1 MRFLNFALLIFL
13 LGGLFAP
20 VKGAEEKVPYQQ
32 QVEKWKKDRLA
43 RLKSDDGWLTLVGLF
58 WLKPGEN
65 KVGSEAKDTVVL
77 PASKSPKYA
86 ASLFLENKKVTLQ
99 PAAGVNLLA
108 EGKPVTAKIELKPDV
123 TGTPTI
129 IGLGNVNFHII
140 QRGEKLGVRVKDKEN
155 PARTKFPGLE
165 YFPLDE
171 KWRLDA
177 KFIPYKPAKQ
187 VPIVNIL
194 GMVENQPSP
203 GAIEFQ
209 VNGKTYRIDALNEE
223 GTTEL
228 FLIFS
233 DQTTG
238 KETYGAGRYLYTDA
252 PGPDGKVV
260 VDFNK
265 AYTPPCGF
273 TSYATC
279 PLPPKQNKLP
289 VRIQAGEKY
298 SSKLHTS

>member
-1 MRFLNFALLIFL
+1 MRLLTLALLL
-13 LGGLFAP
+13 LLMTGSFEPA
-20 VKGAEEKVPYQQ
+20 KSAEEQMKYKQ
-32 QVEKWKKDRLA
+32 QVQNWQKDRLDH
-43 RLKSDDGWLTLVGLF
+43 LKSDDGWLTLVGLF

-65 KVGSEAKDTVVL
+65 KMGSDSSATVVL
-77 PASKSPKYA
+77 PASKSSKYA

-99 PAAGVNLLA
+99 PAAGTNLQL
-108 EGKPVTAKIELKPDV
+108 EGKPVTVKMELKPDV
-123 TGTPTI
+123 SGTPTI
-129 IGLGNVNFHII
+129 ISLGSLNFHII
-140 QRGEKLGVRVKDKEN
+140 QRGDKLGVRVKDKEN

-165 YFPLDE
+165 YFPVDE

-177 KFIPYKPAKQ
+177 KFVPYKPAKQ
-187 VPIVNIL
+187 IPIVNVL

-203 GAIEFQ
+203 GAVEFQ
-209 VNGKTYRIDALNEE
+209 VNGKTFRIDALNEE
-223 GTTEL
+223 GTTDL
-228 FLIFS
+228 FLIFA

-238 KETYGAGRYLYTDA
+238 KETYGAGRYLYSNA

-289 VRIQAGEKY
+289 VRIEAGEKY

>member
-1 MRFLNFALLIFL
+1 MKIQIFVMLLLLIAGFET
-13 LGGLFAP
+13 
-20 VKGAEEKVPYQQ
+20 VKSAEQQLPYKQ
-32 QVEKWKKDRLA
+32 QVEKWQKDRLD

-65 KVGSEAKDTVVL
+65 KVGSDTKDTVVF
-77 PASKSPKYA
+77 PASRSPKYA

-99 PAAGVNLLA
+99 PATGVNLQT
-108 EGKPVTAKIELKPDV
+108 EGKPITAKIELKPDV
-123 TGTPTI
+123 SGAPTI
-129 IGLGNVNFHII
+129 ISLGSLNFHII
-140 QRGEKLGVRVKDKEN
+140 ERGEKLGVRVKDKES

-165 YFPLDE
+165 YFPVDD

-187 VPIVNIL
+187 VPIVNVL

-203 GAIEFQ
+203 GAVEFQ
-209 VNGKTYRIDALNEE
+209 VNGKMYRIDVLNEE
-223 GTTEL
+223 GTTDL
-228 FLIFS
+228 FLIFA

-238 KETYGAGRYLYTDA
+238 KETYGAGRYLYTNA

-289 VRIQAGEKY
+289 VRIEAGEKY

>member
-1 MRFLNFALLIFL
+1 
-13 LGGLFAP
+13 
-20 VKGAEEKVPYQQ
+20 
-32 QVEKWKKDRLA
+32 
-43 RLKSDDGWLTLVGLF
+43 LKSDDGWLTLVGLF

-65 KVGSEAKDTVVL
+65 KIGSNANDTVVL

-99 PAAGVNLLA
+99 PAAGANLRL
-108 EGKPVTAKIELKPDV
+108 EGKPVIAKIELKPDV
-123 TGTPTI
+123 SGTPTI
-129 IGLGNVNFHII
+129 IGLGSLNFHVIE
-140 QRGEKLGVRVKDKEN
+140 RGDKLGVRVKDKEN

-165 YFPLDE
+165 YFPVEE

-177 KFIPYKPAKQ
+177 KFVPYKPAKQ
-187 VPIVNIL
+187 IPIVNVL

-203 GAIEFQ
+203 GAVEFQ
-209 VNGKTYRIDALNEE
+209 VNGKTFQIDALNEE
-223 GTTEL
+223 GTTDL
-228 FLIFS
+228 FLIFA

-238 KETYGAGRYLYTDA
+238 KETYGAGRYLYA
-252 PGPDGKVV
+252 NPPRPDGKVV

-273 TSYATC
+273 TSFATC

-289 VRIQAGEKY
+289 VRIEAGEKY